1 MGGEDLIFT
10 ILLFHQNFVPLKF
23 CFIEIYEC
31 ALPSNK
37 IKWKHERER
46 EHNIKTGETLYC
58 PAAIIKNKH

>member
-46 EHNIKTGETLYC
+46 ENTI
-58 PAAIIKNKH
+58 